1 LVGIFLLLIFAFMK
15 DKQVFSKRAFLNKEG
30 YHSSASIV
38 TYIEN
43 ASYGEGLFYGN
54 LKISDCSKQIE
65 LAVDLES
72 IEMLNNTLYKL
83 SKIIDVVSAYRDAL
97 EVLKPKIKAREKKVR
112 LEREARELERK
123 NNTQIDLEKRAA
135 EEKI

>member
-1 LVGIFLLLIFAFMK
+1 VGIFLLFIFAFMK

-30 YHSSASIV
+30 YHSNASIV
-38 TYIEN
+38 TSIEN
-43 ASYGEGLFYGN
+43 ASYGGGLFYGS

-72 IEMLNNTLYKL
+72 IEMLDNTLYKL

-112 LEREARELERK
+112 LEKEAGELQHKKE
-123 NNTQIDLEKRAA
+123 TQIALEKRAA

>member
-1 LVGIFLLLIFAFMK
+1 MK

-30 YHSSASIV
+30 YHSNASIV
-38 TYIEN
+38 TSIEN
-43 ASYGEGLFYGN
+43 ASYGGGLFYGS

-72 IEMLNNTLYKL
+72 IEMLDNTLYKL

-112 LEREARELERK
+112 LEKEAGELQHKKE
-123 NNTQIDLEKRAA
+123 TQIALEKRAA

>member
-1 LVGIFLLLIFAFMK
+1 VGIFLLLIFAFMR

-30 YHSSASIV
+30 YHSNASIV
-38 TYIEN
+38 TSIEN

-72 IEMLNNTLYKL
+72 IEMLDNTLYKL

-112 LEREARELERK
+112 LEKEARELQHKKE
-123 NNTQIDLEKRAA
+123 TQIALEKRAA